1 MFGFL
6 KKEEFISL
14 GVNCDADFSNLS
26 SITIALDFHELLIT
40 KAFLKDDI
48 LGLQKQSDEHNL
60 GFKDMSN
67 DFIWVSLKYGSK
79 SLEDIGSVIYTISSG
94 VKKEYETSELHLELY
109 EKHIAP
115 QYIRSLPLNTGKM
128 EMDISEIQ
136 MEYWEKGVHYPLHFE
151 RSVIIEKIFKSKTG
165 KIFRTLE
172 YGKK

>member
-60 GFKDMSN
+60 GLR
-67 DFIWVSLKYGSK
+67 IC
-79 SLEDIGSVIYTISSG
+79 
-94 VKKEYETSELHLELY
+94 
-109 EKHIAP
+109 
-115 QYIRSLPLNTGKM
+115 
-128 EMDISEIQ
+128 Q
-136 MEYWEKGVHYPLHFE
+136 MILFGYPL
-151 RSVIIEKIFKSKTG
+151 KMA
-165 KIFRTLE
+165 LNL
-172 YGKK
+172 